1 MTEKR
6 KTDFKPQTRF
16 RSGRFF
22 KDGEKWYFNTRE
34 GTLEGPFE
42 ERTEAEDRL
51 KEYVRIMN
59 SGFMPRD
66 SELELEPL
74 EIEE

>member
-1 MTEKR
+1 M
-6 KTDFKPQTRF
+6 
-16 RSGRFF
+16 
-22 KDGEKWYFNTRE
+22 DGGKWYFNTRE

-42 ERTEAEDRL
+42 ERTEAKDRL

-66 SELELEPL
+66 SKLELEVL
-74 EIEE
+74 EIEEE